1 MLFRSLQR
9 WHPEVEV
16 LALCGEAC
24 MDCNAMRQIDPNYLA
39 WVLEEL
45 VEGRERNV
53 IEVAPE
59 EKELAQ
65 VALDRMLEV

>member
-1 MLFRSLQR
+1 
-9 WHPEVEV
+9 
-16 LALCGEAC
+16 

-45 VEGRERNV
+45 VNGRVRNV
-53 IEVAPE
+53 IEVVPE

-65 VALDRMLEV
+65 IALDRMLEI